1 MLSKI
6 RIHQF
11 RCFQDLNYNPIP
23 GLNFIT
29 GKNAQGKTSILEAAC
44 MLLRLKS
51 PRTSNPEELIRFG
64 GSSYALEGMVG
75 ETRLFQTCTPPAR
88 VLKLDS
94 VAQSSSTEYLSKG
107 RIVWFGNE
115 DLGLVNGSAERRRKL
130 LDSAGLQLPGSYGKN
145 LKAYDRAL
153 RSRNLLLREGRPRQ
167 EIEAYNIPLAAAGD
181 SIISAR
187 AALVES
193 LSPLAAAACRAISGE
208 DLQLF
213 YAPGAE
219 GPLLEALA
227 SSREEESRVRMTR
240 VGPQRDEVELA
251 LNGIP
256 AGAFA
261 SEGQRRTVAV
271 ALKLA
276 VAALLEMETGA
287 PPLLLLDDIF
297 GELDPSR
304 RDALLLGIP
313 SGSQAFITTADLTG
327 ITLPEN
333 SRVDRLC
340 GGILS
345 TA

>member
-1 MLSKI
+1 
-6 RIHQF
+6 
-11 RCFQDLNYNPIP
+11 
-23 GLNFIT
+23 
-29 GKNAQGKTSILEAAC
+29 
-44 MLLRLKS
+44 
-51 PRTSNPEELIRFG
+51 
-64 GSSYALEGMVG
+64 MVG
-75 ETRLFQTCTPPAR
+75 ETRLSQSCTPPAR

-130 LDSAGLQLPGSYGKN
+130 LDSAGLQLPGNYGKN

-187 AALVES
+187 TALVES
-193 LSPLAAAACRAISGE
+193 LSPLAAVACRVISGE
-208 DLQLF
+208 DLELI
-213 YAPGAE
+213 YAPGAV

-276 VAALLEMETGA
+276 VAALLEMQTGA

-313 SGSQAFITTADLTG
+313 AGSQAFITTADLTG
-327 ITLPEN
+327 IALPEN

-340 GGILS
+340 GGSLS